1 MRFSVRVHAGSS
13 REELIKNSDTGFAAY
28 LTKRPQKGQANK
40 ALIKLLSKE
49 FNVAKSRV
57 RIVRG
62 EKSRLKTVEIEKGI

>member
-1 MRFSVRVHAGSS
+1 M
-13 REELIKNSDTGFAAY
+13 IKNSDASFTAY

-49 FNVAKSRV
+49 FNVAKSRI

-62 EKSRLKTVEIEKGI
+62 EKSRLKIVEMEKGI